1 MGKSIQ
7 RESRFMVTGGLSGG
21 VGVGR
26 GGWGATSNE
35 YELPFRKDET
45 FRNQIM
51 VMVAQP
57 GERMKKT
64 LNRRL

>member
-7 RESRFMVTGGLSGG
+7 RESRFMVTGGLSRG

-26 GGWGATSNE
+26 GEWGATSNE

-45 FRNQIM
+45 F
-51 VMVAQP
+51 
-57 GERMKKT
+57 
-64 LNRRL
+64 